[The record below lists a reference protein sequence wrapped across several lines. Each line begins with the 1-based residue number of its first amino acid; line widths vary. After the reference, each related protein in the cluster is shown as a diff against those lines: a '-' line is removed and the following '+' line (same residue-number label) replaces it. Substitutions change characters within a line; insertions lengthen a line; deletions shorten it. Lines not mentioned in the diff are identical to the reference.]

1 MWERVD
7 VVDSGRRK
15 IPLKEGL
22 FTVTLSPD
30 DRAQLIG
37 SRCLFCGEVTFP
49 KRKICPNCH
58 KQNMKEVKLSQRGK
72 IYSVTVV
79 MQRPPVYYRGPVPYA
94 MGFVELPDG
103 VRVQTLFTGCDPDA
117 LRIGMDAEL
126 VIDRLYEDDKGN
138 EILTYKFRPVDT

>member
-1 MWERVD
+1 MVESEKKR
-7 VVDSGRRK
+7 

-30 DRAQLIG
+30 DRPQLLG
-37 SRCLFCGEVTFP
+37 SRCPFCGEVTFP
-49 KRKICPNCH
+49 ERKICPNCH
-58 KQNMKEVKLSQRGK
+58 KQNMEEIKLGQKGK

-79 MQRPPVYYRGPVPYA
+79 MQRPPVYYKGPVPYA

-103 VRVQTLFTGCDPDA
+103 VRIQTLFTGCDPDA
-117 LRIGMDAEL
+117 LRIDMDVEL

-138 EILTYKFRPVDT
+138 EILTYKFRPVCA